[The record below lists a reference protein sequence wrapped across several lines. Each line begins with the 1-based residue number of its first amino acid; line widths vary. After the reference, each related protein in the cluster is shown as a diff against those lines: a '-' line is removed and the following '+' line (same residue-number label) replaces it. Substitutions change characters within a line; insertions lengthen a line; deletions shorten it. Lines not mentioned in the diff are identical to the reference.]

1 MEGRGGVSA
10 LDFIT
15 DRRAPVSAALAGGV
29 DREAR
34 ELLALIPRGAVVQFG
49 GVLSAWPGAFFA
61 EFAGYWVGLGQGSIV
76 RDGAA
81 LVVTTPA
88 GVHRL
93 ALPQDDSGP
102 ADGGDQVPPARTR
115 PNRARAPFFPKLN
128 TGGTYVAY
136 SAQD

>member
-34 ELLALIPRGAVVQFG
+34 ELLALIPRGAVVEFG

-76 RDGAA
+76 RDGSA

-93 ALPQDDSGP
+93 ALTGDDSGP
-102 ADGGDQVPPARTR
+102 ADGGHQGPARSR
-115 PNRARAPFFPKLN
+115 PQRARVPFFSKLR
-128 TGGTYVAY
+128 TGGTYAAHC
-136 SAQD
+136 AQD